1 MTCRIRRRRL
11 YEEVRDELH
20 DMSTYL
26 DSDMLR
32 RQSNTMVRLTVVTIL
47 GLIGTTTTGFFGMNL
62 LAWADAP
69 LLDRVVFF
77 LVVLIP
83 FVALTIYTLVKS
95 RRLAEFLDALSDERL
110 TNKQKWTSL
119 RKIWSAP
126 RPRKQA

>member
-1 MTCRIRRRRL
+1 
-11 YEEVRDELH
+11 VRDELH

-69 LLDRVVFF
+69 LLDRAVFF

-95 RRLAEFLDALSDERL
+95 RRLADFLDALSDERL
-110 TNKQKWTSL
+110 TNKQKWTSF
-119 RKIWSAP
+119 RRIWSAKASLTQP
-126 RPRKQA
+126 RGLDH